1 MNICIDCHYCHWC
14 INKGDMRY
22 FCMSTFPGD
31 RIPKDC
37 RVKNIDGKC
46 SEYVKKQRISMPKPE
61 EIIAACNTPAETVSE
76 IKRML
81 EPPTET
87 GRLLELATIRDGLK
101 RAVEK
106 AQADLD
112 ANTFEIAG
120 LLPGPD
126 VGSKSKKV
134 SEDLKVTVKREL
146 IYKPDVEKIR
156 EVCTSRSSGES
167 VLFPPLKSKTVVE
180 LDEKGYKWYE
190 ANNPEIFRLI
200 AEHVSAKPAKVYV
213 EVKPVKK
220 K

>member
-1 MNICIDCHYCHWC
+1 MNICVDCHWC
-14 INKGDMRY
+14 VDKGDMRY
-22 FCMSTFPGD
+22 FCVSHSVFGGD
-31 RIPKDC
+31 SVDC
-37 RVKNIDGKC
+37 RIKNIDGKC
-46 SEYVKKQRISMPKPE
+46 SEYEKKQGDMMPK
-61 EIIAACNTPAETVSE
+61 EIVTSCSTPAETVSE
-76 IKRML
+76 IKLML
-81 EPPTET
+81 EPPTEA
-87 GRLLELATIRDGLK
+87 GRLLELATMREGLK
-101 RAVEK
+101 KAVEK

-112 ANTFEIAG
+112 ENTFEIAK
-120 LLPGPD
+120 LVPGPE

-146 IYKPDVEKIR
+146 IFKPDVDKIR

-180 LDEKGYKWYE
+180 LDEKGYRWYE
-190 ANNPEIFRLI
+190 ANNPAIFKLI

>member
-1 MNICIDCHYCHWC
+1 MNICIDCHWC
-14 INKGDMRY
+14 IDKGDMRY
-22 FCMSTFPGD
+22 FCTSNPALAV
-31 RIPKDC
+31 DC

-46 SEYVKKQRISMPKPE
+46 SDYSKKQRISMPKPE
-61 EIIAACNTPAETVSE
+61 EIIAACNTTAETVSE

-81 EPPTET
+81 EPPTEA

-101 RAVEK
+101 RALEK

-120 LLPGPD
+120 LIPGPD

-146 IYKPDVEKIR
+146 IFKPDVDKIR
-156 EVCTSRSSGES
+156 EVCASNSSGKS
-167 VLFPPLKSKTVVE
+167 VLFPPIKSKTVVE